1 MCSLNCSCISRYPNH
16 RGYLY
21 VNDDMIVNWWTFFNL
36 DKEKLWQ
43 GGIIIAGDNHVMG
56 SRPISNNW
64 PWWNIKS
71 KSAEACEDSYLEIT
85 HKYRSSEY
93 LNITKL
99 VKRHVVNCEGEKCCF
114 RAWSDL
120 FYIPKKFSDQFQRL
134 SFVFHKN
141 RVFLEVAVPTIMSF
155 LDLRDSWEKHYGI
168 YLPDKYG
175 SIDFAD
181 GKLVW
186 KNYNYDIS
194 FIHPVKFHGNVAK
207 NNREKLKNDIIPYS
221 KRFTNC

>member
-1 MCSLNCSCISRYPNH
+1 MLLNCSCICRYAGY

-21 VNDDMIVNWWTFFNL
+21 VNDDMVVNWWTFTNL

-43 GGIIIAGDNHVMG
+43 GGIIFSNDDHVMG
-56 SRPISNNW
+56 SRPISDTW
-64 PWWNIKS
+64 PWWRKKS

-85 HKYRSSEY
+85 HKYRSSEHI
-93 LNITKL
+93 NITKL
-99 VKRHVVNCEGEKCCF
+99 INTHLVNGEGEKRCF
-114 RAWSDL
+114 RMWSDL

-155 LDLRDSWEKHYGI
+155 LDIRDSWEKHYGL
-168 YLPDKYG
+168 YLPDMYG

-186 KNYNYDIS
+186 KNYDYDIN
-194 FIHPVKFHGNVAK
+194 FIHPVKFHGRVAK
-207 NNREKLKNDIIPYS
+207 TNREKLENDIIPYS
-221 KRFTNC
+221 KQFTNC